1 MSWSRNF
8 TISEILK
15 TPEVGGG
22 NPTEATWTTGAM
34 FQINNVKLY
43 APVVTFPINDNI
55 KFFEYL
61 KQGFR
66 RTKSWKKYRSEI
78 RTESKSNNS
87 DSMID
92 PTFRYINRL
101 FVLSF
106 KNCDDDPTRNS
117 FDKYYMS
124 LTEIKDFNA
133 LIDNKPFS
141 DPSVNNKQQ
150 VWETM
155 TMQQKTC

>member
-1 MSWSRNF
+1 
-8 TISEILK
+8 
-15 TPEVGGG
+15 
-22 NPTEATWTTGAM
+22 
-34 FQINNVKLY
+34 
-43 APVVTFPINDNI
+43 
-55 KFFEYL
+55 
-61 KQGFR
+61 
-66 RTKSWKKYRSEI
+66 
-78 RTESKSNNS
+78 
-87 DSMID
+87 MID
-92 PTFRYINRL
+92 PTFRYITRL

-150 VWETM
+150 V
-155 TMQQKTC
+155 